1 MDERYKNIYTIDN
14 EAQYNEVKNWV
25 EVLTQEATEKG
36 FLENTDV
43 PNKYTAEI
51 SRLGKLC
58 VRYEDKLGRFDHLRG
73 EPTHP
78 SELLRN
84 AMEERGE
91 TQKELAEKL
100 GISKSYLNEI
110 LNGKKDINANIS
122 VKLESVWGIPAE
134 FWLKFQM
141 KYNIHKAREK
151 QRDTLEKSTSTRK
164 QRNSK
169 AKKETATA

>member
-1 MDERYKNIYTIDN
+1 MDEIYKNIYTIDN

-36 FLENTDV
+36 FLENTEV

-78 SELLRN
+78 SELLRD

-151 QRDTLEKSTSTRK
+151 QRDTMEKSTSTRK

>member
-14 EAQYNEVKNWV
+14 EAQYNEAKNWV
-25 EVLTQEATEKG
+25 EVLTREATEKG
-36 FLENTDV
+36 FLENTEV

-78 SELLRN
+78 SEILRD

-151 QRDTLEKSTSTRK
+151 QRDTLEKLTSTRK

>member
-1 MDERYKNIYTIDN
+1 MNERYK
-14 EAQYNEVKNWV
+14 
-25 EVLTQEATEKG
+25 
-36 FLENTDV
+36 
-43 PNKYTAEI
+43 EI
-51 SRLGKLC
+51 TKS
-58 VRYEDKLGRFDHLRG
+58 

-78 SELLRN
+78 SELLRD

-141 KYNIHKAREK
+141 RYDINKAREK
-151 QRDTLEKSTSTRK
+151 QRDAREKSTSTRK

>member
-36 FLENTDV
+36 FLENTEV

-78 SELLRN
+78 SELLRD
-84 AMEERGE
+84 AMEERSE

>member
-36 FLENTDV
+36 FWENIEV

-78 SELLRN
+78 SELLWD

-141 KYNIHKAREK
+141 KYNINKARQK
-151 QRDTLEKSTSTRK
+151 QRDALEKSTSTRK

>member
-1 MDERYKNIYTIDN
+1 MDAKYRELGYISTETEYKNTKK
-14 EAQYNEVKNWV
+14 AV
-25 EVLTQEATEKG
+25 ETLTKEATEKG
-36 FLENTDV
+36 FLENTEV
-43 PNKYTAEI
+43 PNEYIKEI
-51 SRLGKLC
+51 SRLAKLC
-58 VRYEDKLGRFDHLRG
+58 IDYEKRTGRFDHLRG

-78 SELLRN
+78 SELLRD

-141 KYNIHKAREK
+141 KYNINKARQK
-151 QRDTLEKSTSTRK
+151 QRDALEKSTSTRK
-164 QRNSK
+164 YRVSK
-169 AKKETATA
+169 AKATA

>member
-36 FLENTDV
+36 FLENTEV

-78 SELLRN
+78 SELLRD

-141 KYNIHKAREK
+141 KYNINKARQK
-151 QRDTLEKSTSTRK
+151 QRDALEKSTSTRK